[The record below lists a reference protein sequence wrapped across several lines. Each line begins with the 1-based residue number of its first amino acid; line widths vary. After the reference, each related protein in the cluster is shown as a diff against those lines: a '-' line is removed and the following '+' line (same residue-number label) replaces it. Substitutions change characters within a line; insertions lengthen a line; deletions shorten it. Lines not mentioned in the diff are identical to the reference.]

1 MINLLFLLGDVL
13 EKGFIGI
20 ILTLDTLIYGLIS
33 SAFKVFM
40 AIASARLLSS
50 DAYYT
55 IANKVYLIIGVLM
68 LFVLSYA
75 MLKAIV
81 NPDEG
86 KKSFGPGIIK
96 RIVIAVVGLAIAPA
110 LFNLMYQVQGLV
122 LEHNVLGRLFFR
134 SDNTTLVS
142 PGTVDVGG
150 QQITLED
157 SNPDDY
163 INVVGG
169 SVTATT
175 IWQAFFYPAEDSGL
189 TSDEIVG
196 NLSDYYLSTA
206 GWYGLGCAA
215 GVVGAVGYAF
225 GWTGFGLA
233 IGLLGTAVAALTCDD
248 AVSNLG
254 TAISTNEEITL
265 SEAYAMTAKG
275 DPFGVYTI
283 FINNYVEDGEISY
296 LYGISTIAGAFT
308 LYAFVTFSI
317 DMGVRAAKL
326 AYYQIIAPVPLIMQV
341 LPGKGEQTFKEYT
354 RGVIHTFL
362 EVFIRI
368 AVVYIVVY
376 IICHLQ
382 DLFSSVDALWGNQE
396 LSGPE
401 VMLAMAF
408 LIIGLIIFCK
418 DAPKFLSKTLGIDGG
433 NLDLGIR
440 NKLAKGGAF
449 TAASAVGGGVTAGV
463 NNLTNKWKNAD
474 NWKNKHGHVTLGSIT
489 KNLIGGVGSAAAGT
503 VSGGVRGGIAGK
515 DAKRFGDVKGAA
527 SRGAQGAIRARD
539 NREQYYEAY
548 GKDNGGVFGVIEHR
562 LEDKVSGVMR
572 WAGFDSAASLDAELK
587 SLNELEKKA
596 DALKAAAK
604 SQIEGDV
611 NKNKTGKT
619 YGVTARFDIAAY
631 NAANGTRFAA
641 GFGGGYSTTTLKDI
655 RDHMLQAEK
664 TGSSAGIDYAKW
676 QDLYNNYLKNFGDE
690 VQNRA
695 LLADRNYAT
704 LSSRD
709 QADLAGVR
717 SAALEFRT
725 ALGDNLGATVI
736 AAANNAAGTQQINAS
751 NLATEDLIVNKDA
764 HGRSSAISELGDQIK
779 IVRTEVVRKQ
789 QDIRKKEE
797 TANGGGKPKP

>member
-20 ILTLDTLIYGLIS
+20 ILTLDTLIFGLIS

-122 LEHNVLGRLFFR
+122 LEHNVLGKLFFR

-150 QQITLED
+150 QQVTLPD
-157 SNPDDY
+157 SNPDNY
-163 INVVGG
+163 INTVGG

-175 IWQAFFYPAEDSGL
+175 IWQAFFYPSEDSGK

-215 GVVGAVGYAF
+215 GVVGAIGYAF

-233 IGLLGTAVAALTCDD
+233 VGLLGTAVAALTCDD

-254 TAISTNEEITL
+254 TAITTNEEITL

-275 DPFGVYTI
+275 DPFGVYTV

-308 LYAFVTFSI
+308 LYAFVSFSI

-326 AYYQIIAPVPLIMQV
+326 AYYQIIAPIPLIMQV
-341 LPGKGEQTFKEYT
+341 LPGKGEATFKEYT
-354 RGVIHTFL
+354 KNVLHTFL

-418 DAPKFLSKTLGIDGG
+418 EAPKFLTKTLGIDGG
-433 NLDLGIR
+433 NLHLGIGK
-440 NKLAKGGAF
+440 KLADGGAY
-449 TAASAVGGGVTAGV
+449 TAASAIGGGVTAGV
-463 NNLTNKWKNAD
+463 NNMTNKWKQMKDA
-474 NWKNKHGHVTLGSIT
+474 S
-489 KNLIGGVGSAAAGT
+489 GVGAKTKLFFQGFTSGAAGAA
-503 VSGGVRGGIAGK
+503 SGLVRGGIAGK
-515 DAKRFGDVKGAA
+515 DAKRIRDVKGAA
-527 SRGAQGAIRARD
+527 AQGAQGAIRARD

-548 GKDNGGVFGVIEHR
+548 GKDNGGIIGVIEHR
-562 LEDKVSGVMR
+562 LEDKVAGVVR
-572 WAGFDSAASLDAELK
+572 WAGIDSAASLDAELAA
-587 SLNELEKKA
+587 LNELEKKQ
-596 DALKAAAK
+596 DALKSAAK
-604 SQIEGDV
+604 NQIEGDV

-619 YGVTARFDIAAY
+619 YGVTARFDMAAY
-631 NAANGTRFAA
+631 NASNRTSFSSAYDGV
-641 GFGGGYSTTTLKDI
+641 YDTTKLKAI
-655 RDHMLQAEK
+655 RDKMIQAEK
-664 TGSSAGIDYAKW
+664 SGVAVDGMDFTQW
-676 QDLYNNYLKNFGDE
+676 QDFYNNYLKNFGDE

-695 LLADRNYAT
+695 LLSDTAYAG
-704 LSSRD
+704 LSTRD

-717 SAALEFRT
+717 SAAVEFRT
-725 ALGDNLGATVI
+725 ALGDNLGSKVI
-736 AAANNAAGTQQINAS
+736 SEANNDVIGSGGQQITQTNI
-751 NLATEDLIVNKDA
+751 ATQNLIVNKDA
-764 HGRSSAISELGDQIK
+764 AGNDSAISQLGDRIK
-779 IVRTEVVRKQ
+779 IARAEATRKRQ
-789 QDIRKKEE
+789 EIRKKEE
-797 TANGGGKPKP
+797 TSNGGGKPKP

>member
-1 MINLLFLLGDVL
+1 VINLLFLLGDVL

-96 RIVIAVVGLAIAPA
+96 RIVIAVIGLAIAPA

-122 LEHNVLGRLFFR
+122 LEHNVLGKLFFR

-157 SNPDDY
+157 SNPDNY

-189 TSDEIVG
+189 TSDDIVG

-248 AVSNLG
+248 AVENLG
-254 TAISTNEEITL
+254 TAIATDEEITL
-265 SEAYAMTAKG
+265 SQAYAMTAKG
-275 DPFGVYTI
+275 DPFGVYTV

-341 LPGKGEQTFKEYT
+341 LPGKGEATFKEYT
-354 RGVIHTFL
+354 RGVLHTFL

-382 DLFSSVDALWGNQE
+382 DLFSSVDALWGNQD

-449 TAASAVGGGVTAGV
+449 TAASAIGGGVTAGV
-463 NNLTNKWKNAD
+463 NNMTNKWKQMKDA
-474 NWKNKHGHVTLGSIT
+474 KGFGEKSKLFLQGFTSG
-489 KNLIGGVGSAAAGT
+489 AAGT
-503 VSGGVRGGIAGK
+503 VSGAVRGGIAGK
-515 DAKRFGDVKGAA
+515 DAKRFRDVRSAA
-527 SRGAQGAIRARD
+527 SQGAQGAIRARD

-548 GKDNGGVFGVIEHR
+548 GKDNGGIIGVIEHR
-562 LEDKVSGVMR
+562 LEDKVSGVVR
-572 WAGFDSAASLDAELK
+572 WAGIDSAASLDAELK
-587 SLNELEKKA
+587 TLSELEKKA

-619 YGVTARFDIAAY
+619 YGVTATFDMADY
-631 NAANGTRFAA
+631 NRKNGTRFAA
-641 GFGGGYSTTTLKDI
+641 AYDGVYDTTKLKAI
-655 RDHMLQAEK
+655 RDKMIQAEK
-664 TGSSAGIDYAKW
+664 SGAAVDGMEFTQW
-676 QDLYNNYLKNFGDE
+676 QDFYNNYLKNFGDE

-695 LLADRNYAT
+695 LLSDRSYAA
-704 LSSRD
+704 LSTGD
-709 QADLAGVR
+709 QADLSGVR

-725 ALGDNLGATVI
+725 ALGDNLGAGVI
-736 AAANNAAGTQQINAS
+736 AAANNDAVAAGGQVINAS
-751 NLATEDLIVNKDA
+751 NLGSADLIVNND
-764 HGRSSAISELGDQIK
+764 SAINKLGDRIK
-779 IVRTEVVRKQ
+779 ITRADVTRKRQ
-789 QDIRKKEE
+789 EIRKKEE
-797 TANGGGKPKP
+797 TASGGGGGKK